1 MQVSEA
7 GLDAMEATMVRRGPD
22 GSGRVTR
29 DGCTLLHRRLVVI
42 DPAGGKQPMTLRW
55 NGEQYHLVYNGEL
68 YNTEELTTIV
78 LRSARILGVK
88 EQLISYHSDGAAQH
102 AAEEALLSVGWRCI
116 LPESPETFAVMRRGV
131 LLFPVVLTLEKEDE
145 QMTLGL
151 YTARSALCV
160 VNLRRVLKKWLEAV
174 PLELK
179 PITSTAEP
187 GEGKKEA

>member
-1 MQVSEA
+1 MGQYY
-7 GLDAMEATMVRRGPD
+7 LD
-22 GSGRVTR
+22 
-29 DGCTLLHRRLVVI
+29 
-42 DPAGGKQPMTLRW
+42 
-55 NGEQYHLVYNGEL
+55 
-68 YNTEELTTIV
+68 EEERIV
-78 LRSARILGVK
+78 PTANMLRSLPNGYWRGADFARILGVK

-179 PITSTAEP
+179 PIASTAEP